1 MNVLFKNNVNTYFI
15 MKYGKTDYTNKE
27 VETKVVYVDFFIK
40 L

>member
-1 MNVLFKNNVNTYFI
+1 MNVLFKSIVDTYFI

-27 VETKVVYVDFFIK
+27 VQNRIVFVDFFIK